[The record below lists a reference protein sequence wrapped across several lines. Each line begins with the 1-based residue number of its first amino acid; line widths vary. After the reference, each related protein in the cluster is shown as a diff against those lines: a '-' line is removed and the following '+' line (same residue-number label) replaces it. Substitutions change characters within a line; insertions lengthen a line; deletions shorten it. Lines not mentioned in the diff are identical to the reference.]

1 MWTRWMALPILAA
14 ALSSSAQAAPTTAVM
29 LLDSDDGVTV
39 LDAFTISAE
48 TIAALDLPVIAPP
61 SPLVDTPTVALSVQ
75 SIEQW
80 SQVLSILTDNGHEP
94 MACSWQRMDG
104 LNRTQGQDTVLSDG
118 VYLFQLDAAG
128 TTPQLQVTLY
138 GDALTAE

>member
-1 MWTRWMALPILAA
+1 MALPVLAA

-48 TIAALDLPVIAPP
+48 TIEALDLPVIAPP
-61 SPLVDTPTVALSVQ
+61 GPLVDASTVALSVQ
-75 SIEQW
+75 SVEQW
-80 SQVLSILTDNGHEP
+80 TQVLSILTDSGHEP

-104 LNRTQGQDTVLSDG
+104 RSRTQGQSTVLSDG
-118 VYLFQLDAAG
+118 VYLFQLDVAD

-138 GDALTAE
+138 GDALTVE